1 MTSKYG
7 LAILKK
13 FLEPLELIYKL
24 IIIPVSFY
32 NNFLSNILYFGPS
45 YFCGV
50 KNLNWPGQA
59 RPSGK
64 LFPLPEIKQDWLVTP
79 RSLDPTLIYNT

>member
-13 FLEPLELIYKL
+13 VLEPVELIYEL

-45 YFCGV
+45 Y
-50 KNLNWPGQA
+50 L
-59 RPSGK
+59 
-64 LFPLPEIKQDWLVTP
+64 
-79 RSLDPTLIYNT
+79 